1 MQLLHLRTKIHA
13 FVGWPVSVA
22 LLETSA
28 MIVEVA
34 RWFAMVLA

>member
-1 MQLLHLRTKIHA
+1 MQLLHLRTKILEYA
-13 FVGWPVSVA
+13 GWLVSVA